1 MSIYVICTQ
10 CSSKDS
16 KKLVE
21 INLFLVYWKVMDS
34 MKYMRV
40 RERVILSLG
49 CTMRYLIFKYINL
62 LLFSPWLNFHFLIE
76 KC

>member
-40 RERVILSLG
+40 RESNTVTRLHNE
-49 CTMRYLIFKYINL
+49 IF
-62 LLFSPWLNFHFLIE
+62 NF
-76 KC
+76 